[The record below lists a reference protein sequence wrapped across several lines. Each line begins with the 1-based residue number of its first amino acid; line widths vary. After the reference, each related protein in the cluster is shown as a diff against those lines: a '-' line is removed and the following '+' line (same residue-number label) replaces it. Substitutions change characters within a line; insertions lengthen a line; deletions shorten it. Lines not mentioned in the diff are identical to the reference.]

1 MGARMT
7 QTIYRPARR
16 AQYTVVSNTLMNDER
31 LSADAL
37 GVLVYL
43 LSRPDDWAIHRDQLM
58 ARFKIG
64 RDKFQAIFRELSGFG
79 YARLEAVAVA
89 ESGQLAGKRW
99 VIIEEPEAENR
110 QPENPSLGSATDE
123 RVSRQSAKPTVG
135 KPGRIIN
142 TDLRP
147 ITESELKTVS
157 PNPQNSTR
165 EGGDGLCDDGE
176 ASSEAV
182 QPDAWDRFK
191 AEWPWQDGQSES
203 VDAARRAFNRLSEAD
218 KELCVKGAQAFQSR
232 PGRVCAAVFI
242 AERHWSFSP
251 RRSST
256 LIGANSPRPSSSNA
270 QRQSDGTWWLAPD
283 SPQLTAWRDYERRT
297 RDDRKALNS
306 LYRPA
311 EWPPDQAP
319 VKAPGNASRDLRPG

>member
-1 MGARMT
+1 MT

-16 AQYTVVSNTLMNDER
+16 AQYTVVSNALMNDER

-64 RDKFQAIFRELSGFG
+64 RDKLQAIFRELSGFG

-123 RVSRQSAKPTVG
+123 RVSRRSEKPTVG

-142 TDLRP
+142 TELRP

-157 PNPQNSTR
+157 PNPQNATR
-165 EGGDGLCDDGE
+165 EGGEGLCDEGAA
-176 ASSEAV
+176 ASIAV
-182 QPDAWDRFK
+182 HPDAWERFK
-191 AEWPWQDGQSES
+191 AAWPWQDGQSES
-203 VDAARRAFNRLSEAD
+203 VDAARRAFNRLSDAD
-218 KELCVKGAQAFQSR
+218 RELCVKGAQAFQPR

-242 AERHWSFSP
+242 AERHWSFKP
-251 RRSST
+251 RRSS
-256 LIGANSPRPSSSNA
+256 AAVSAPSPSASGSKA
-270 QRQSDGTWWLAPD
+270 QRRADGTWWLAPD
-283 SPQLTAWRDYERRT
+283 SPQLQSWHEHERKTCGRARMGCT
-297 RDDRKALNS
+297 RPS
-306 LYRPA
+306 
-311 EWPPDQAP
+311 EWPPSHPSQP
-319 VKAPGNASRDLRPG
+319 VAAHAAHRASA